1 MLEFQPNYHNIID
14 SARNKKPS
22 RYPLY
27 EHIISE
33 KVMEKILDY
42 NFSNLYHGNES
53 EKREYFYNYC
63 KFFQKTGYDTVS
75 FECPINEVM
84 PNSGALFGDSEG
96 AIRTR
101 EDYENYPWEDIPHNF
116 FKKYSNDFKLLKE
129 QMPEGMNAIGG
140 PGNGVFECVQDLVGF
155 EKLCY
160 IWGENPKLFSDIF
173 TKTGKIIY
181 KIWKEFLLKFADIY
195 AVCRF
200 GDDLGFQSSTLLTP
214 NSIKKNI
221 LPQYKKIVELV
232 HSYNKPFLLHSCG
245 NIFNIMDDL
254 ICYVKIDAKH
264 SNEDNI
270 AHFEV
275 WLNKYGDKIGNFGG
289 VDTDVLCREDEQSI
303 KKYVDNIFHLAKNYQ
318 GIAFGS
324 GNSIPDYVPVSGYIA
339 MVEKFREL
347 RGSK

>member
-1 MLEFQPNYHNIID
+1 
-14 SARNKKPS
+14 
-22 RYPLY
+22 
-27 EHIISE
+27 
-33 KVMEKILDY
+33 
-42 NFSNLYHGNES
+42 
-53 EKREYFYNYC
+53 
-63 KFFQKTGYDTVS
+63 
-75 FECPINEVM
+75 
-84 PNSGALFGDSEG
+84 
-96 AIRTR
+96 
-101 EDYENYPWEDIPHNF
+101 
-116 FKKYSNDFKLLKE
+116 
-129 QMPEGMNAIGG
+129 
-140 PGNGVFECVQDLVGF
+140 
-155 EKLCY
+155 
-160 IWGENPKLFSDIF
+160 
-173 TKTGKIIY
+173 
-181 KIWKEFLLKFADIY
+181 
-195 AVCRF
+195 
-200 GDDLGFQSSTLLTP
+200 LGFQSSTLLTP